1 MGQQEARGERQV
13 VGDLQRIAA
22 PDPGIETGQRGAVEQ
37 VVEGPIR
44 PLDPWVVGEV
54 RVPANLVDATG
65 LFQRRHH
72 REAPAQ
78 DGQFA
83 VFPVG
88 RAQRRQQVG
97 ILAGRQQVEVA
108 AEQPGRAPGLQFVE
122 QRTGGLDLALE
133 GVVVRLRAV
142 EAGVEHG
149 QLAAA
154 VDRQVA
160 DQDRRARPEQAV
172 EQPAVAWRQLAPLG
186 AIDAIAAQGGLL
198 AADAAEDVRRRHEG
212 RLPLVGLGA
221 AMVEIV
227 DALLDQRQLVL
238 IVGGAGAV
246 VDLLE
251 QDQVRLLVADH
262 PDHLVE
268 GERQVFGGGTLVR
281 AGGIRQV
288 VPEDVALAGQVLDV
302 PGHHLQG
309 LPRLQRRRGALAMQG
324 RGFAIGGLP
333 AQQVAGEQGTADQ
346 QEQADEQQVA

>member
-1 MGQQEARGERQV
+1 MRRAGPLVQPGARPVNGQQEARGERQV

-122 QRTGGLDLALE
+122 
-133 GVVVRLRAV
+133 
-142 EAGVEHG
+142 
-149 QLAAA
+149 
-154 VDRQVA
+154 
-160 DQDRRARPEQAV
+160 
-172 EQPAVAWRQLAPLG
+172 
-186 AIDAIAAQGGLL
+186 
-198 AADAAEDVRRRHEG
+198 
-212 RLPLVGLGA
+212 
-221 AMVEIV
+221 
-227 DALLDQRQLVL
+227 
-238 IVGGAGAV
+238 
-246 VDLLE
+246 
-251 QDQVRLLVADH
+251 
-262 PDHLVE
+262 
-268 GERQVFGGGTLVR
+268 
-281 AGGIRQV
+281 
-288 VPEDVALAGQVLDV
+288 
-302 PGHHLQG
+302 
-309 LPRLQRRRGALAMQG
+309 
-324 RGFAIGGLP
+324 
-333 AQQVAGEQGTADQ
+333 
-346 QEQADEQQVA
+346 